1 MVVQAFSPSSLKVE
15 VGGLK
20 FEASLVYTVNSR
32 IARDTERNS
41 VLKSQKK
48 KKNGKRKTNCQNIY
62 KFSFMDV
69 SCLANCQ
76 GHIFLSTLP
85 VSG

>member
-1 MVVQAFSPSSLKVE
+1 MQAFSPSSLKVE

-48 KKNGKRKTNCQNIY
+48 KKKWK
-62 KFSFMDV
+62 KKKK
-69 SCLANCQ
+69 
-76 GHIFLSTLP
+76 
-85 VSG
+85 